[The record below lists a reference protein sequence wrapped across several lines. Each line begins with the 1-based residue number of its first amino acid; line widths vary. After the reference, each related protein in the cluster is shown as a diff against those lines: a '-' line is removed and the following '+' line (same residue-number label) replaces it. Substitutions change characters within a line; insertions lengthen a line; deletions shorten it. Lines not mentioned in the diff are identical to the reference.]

1 MVSMKMEIK
10 KEVMIEHT
18 VRSRCMLYLSEHTHR
33 EREREIKKRKER
45 ERERMSPGRTNE
57 RDAAFSRPLSSE
69 CIYI

>member
-33 EREREIKKRKER
+33 ERERDKEEEGKREG
-45 ERERMSPGRTNE
+45 ENE
-57 RDAAFSRPLSSE
+57 PRADK
-69 CIYI
+69 